1 MLTDPLEQ
9 WERLLKEISMQD
21 IPIEFIKKLVS
32 KLEGKKQHTIN
43 IQKLVNKGIESEE
56 IEEIVVS
63 QLYAMKSSIIAIKYV
78 LDVENIANTV
88 KPETEKLLNNL

>member
-21 IPIEFIKKLVS
+21 IPIEFIKKLVLR
-32 KLEGKKQHTIN
+32 LEGKKQHTIN